1 MKFGVVKPMREFLW
15 SEDMAEACCFLMQ
28 KIDFVDIVKEDA
40 SQVINTH
47 INLGTGIDISIKN
60 LAFLIK
66 DIVQYDGGL
75 FSIKTTDGT

>member
-1 MKFGVVKPMREFLW
+1 
-15 SEDMAEACCFLMQ
+15 MQ
-28 KIDFVDIVKEDA
+28 HIDFVDIVKEDA

-66 DIVQYDGGL
+66 DIVQYDGEL
-75 FSIKTTDGT
+75 ILIQTTRWDI